1 MPGQGVVVDLADLLT
16 MRAEAQRLSLGGPD
30 VVRGLFPGLY
40 RSLFRGRGL
49 DFEEVR
55 AYQWGDDY
63 RMLDWRVTARSGRLH
78 TKIFREEREHTL
90 FLTLDAGP
98 SMRFGSR
105 RAFKWVAAARAAA
118 VVAWLAADNGDRIGG
133 LVFGD
138 GPVPREQRAL
148 MGRTGAMNLFRLL
161 ERVGPHPAPGGGMA
175 EALPR
180 LGRLAKPG
188 GLVLLVSDF
197 ADLDAAAEDRLAALV
212 ERHEV
217 AALFVWDPLEA
228 DLPPPGRYGFSDG
241 DRILTLDTGAEDLRA
256 AFREAFAERRG
267 RAEAVCRRLHIRF
280 APLPTDRPT
289 AEALR
294 DGLFRLAALAKGR
307 SRHA

>member
-1 MPGQGVVVDLADLLT
+1 MSKQGVAVDLADLMQ

-78 TKIFREEREHTL
+78 TKIFREEREHTV
-90 FLTLDAGP
+90 FFALDAGP
-98 SMRFGSR
+98 GMRFGSR

-138 GPVPREQRAL
+138 GPVPHEQGSM
-148 MGRTGAMNLFRLL
+148 MGRAGAMKLFRLL
-161 ERVGPHPAPGGGMA
+161 ERVAATPSAGGGMA

-180 LGRLAKPG
+180 LRRLVKPG
-188 GLVLLVSDF
+188 GLVLLASDF
-197 ADLDAAAEDRLAALV
+197 SGLDGRAEEQLAALA

-228 DLPPPGRYGFSDG
+228 ELPPAGRYGFSDG
-241 DRILTLDTGAEDLRA
+241 ERVLALDTGAESLRT
-256 AFREAFAERRG
+256 AFREAFADRRR
-267 RAEAVCRRLHIRF
+267 RAEAACRRLHIRF
-280 APLPTDRPT
+280 ASLPTHLPP

-294 DGLFRLAALAKGR
+294 DGLFRQAALAKGR
-307 SRHA
+307 VRHV